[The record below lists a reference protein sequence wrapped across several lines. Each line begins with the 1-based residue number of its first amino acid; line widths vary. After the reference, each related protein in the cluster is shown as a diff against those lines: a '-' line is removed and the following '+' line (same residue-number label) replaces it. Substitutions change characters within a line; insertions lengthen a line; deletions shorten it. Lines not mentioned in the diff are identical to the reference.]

1 MFTLGLKALF
11 PNIFLASFGGS
22 LTSVALY
29 RTCAFATAICDE
41 KLPFVAGK
49 PLFLFVCLKGLALH
63 VLVAKLLNSEV
74 LIRSYFY

>member
-11 PNIFLASFGGS
+11 PNIFLASLGGS
-22 LTSVALY
+22 STSVALS
-29 RTCAFATAICDE
+29 RTCAFATASRDE
-41 KLPFVAGK
+41 LMQFVAGK
-49 PLFLFVCLKGLALH
+49 PLFLVCLKGLALH

>member
-29 RTCAFATAICDE
+29 RMCAFATAIRDE

-49 PLFLFVCLKGLALH
+49 PLFFGLFQGVSPSRACC
-63 VLVAKLLNSEV
+63 
-74 LIRSYFY
+74 